1 MRQFRIVAATVAI
14 ATLFSAAPASA
25 ERINGGPIQQN
36 GLCWN
41 GHTGASEST

>member
-1 MRQFRIVAATVAI
+1 MHQFRIVASTVAI
-14 ATLFSAAPASA
+14 AALFSAAPASA

-41 GHTGASEST
+41 GHTSASDSA